1 MHHAIQRGGSQS
13 YAQIIARS
21 VCDPAMRGFR
31 LQTRN
36 ARLFPGKRIPRAF
49 TGFVADR
56 SIDRS
61 IDEFAENNSVD
72 PSQILRTATSVV
84 SDGCLTIPLV
94 AAG

>member
-49 TGFVADR
+49 TGFVADQ

-61 IDEFAENNSVD
+61 MNS
-72 PSQILRTATSVV
+72 QK
-84 SDGCLTIPLV
+84 TIPWIRAKFCVPPRRL
-94 AAG
+94 